1 MEFKEP
7 KDLEN
12 FLQNK
17 LGISTNVSTRGSQ
30 IILDDEN
37 ALKALIGKKLDALS
51 NENMSEAK
59 LCTELLSKYGV
70 YNYQKYYTPEQFS
83 QEFIMSKNLLENLGH
98 QLALSYNLDTDA
110 QYELVEK
117 CEDFIKTEESIVTD
131 SFIIVVKQHRKNLP
145 PRENINKSKDK
156 DDDFIK
162 KIFGDEKETPTENP
176 EEITQ
181 ETTEQ
186 ETSSYEQPSLD
197 DDKDDDFMK
206 KIFGDEKEISTENP
220 EEITQGSTEQ
230 ETSSYEQPSLDDDE
244 FDPFIEEPATFEAD
258 FSESSFDPFKE
269 DFSEDEHDIFN
280 ESSETAPSQDNI
292 EENSHEEVDIS
303 NPNTNRQ
310 LSEDYLKRINF
321 IKSKYSNLT
330 KAPRSIAEEIKT
342 LQQIRANLKLGQID
356 EYNAN
361 LAKLDTIDN
370 SKFLNSASSKPVK
383 IGNFENAYN
392 KTKENLQKLWNN
404 LKNFVVS
411 KTQDL
416 FKDNDKEN
424 R

>member
-59 LCTELLSKYGV
+59 LCTELLSKYSV

-156 DDDFIK
+156 DDDFI
-162 KIFGDEKETPTENP
+162 
-176 EEITQ
+176 
-181 ETTEQ
+181 
-186 ETSSYEQPSLD
+186 
-197 DDKDDDFMK
+197 K